1 MNWSKARLSEL
12 YCIAYADE
20 MATPVDRQQAL
31 EEIRRRKQ
39 QKARHVRVNYRE
51 KKVYPR

>member
-1 MNWSKARLSEL
+1 MNWHKARLSEL
-12 YCIAYADE
+12 YCVAYDDP

-31 EEIRRRKQ
+31 EEIRRRLQAK
-39 QKARHVRVNYRE
+39 KRHIRVNYRE